1 MKVLIKADQ
10 FWFILDVASATQ
22 YTLAN
27 FLVKGV
33 ERVQSNKL
41 FGQSILGMADDDIQ
55 LNFAAAPVR
64 KPAAPKAA
72 PKPASKPQGTPE
84 NKKRARPEVR
94 NQKVLPY
101 CLNIDLS
108 QSDH

>member
-1 MKVLIKADQ
+1 
-10 FWFILDVASATQ
+10 
-22 YTLAN
+22 
-27 FLVKGV
+27 
-33 ERVQSNKL
+33 
-41 FGQSILGMADDDIQ
+41 MADDDIQ

-94 NQKVLPY
+94 TQKSPSY
-101 CLNIDLS
+101 RLNAILF